1 MGTSIQSSPSL
12 TEGARR
18 LRAALVTDGVDRGV
32 VDAMMRVPREE
43 FVPEASRELA
53 YEDAPLAIGLGQTIS
68 QPTLVGKM
76 TDALRLHRRS
86 RVLEVGTGCGYQTA
100 ILAELASDV
109 WSIELEPA
117 LSQAAAARL
126 RRLGYRNIE
135 TRVGDGYFGW
145 PEHAPF
151 DAIIVTAAAPHV
163 PPALVDQLARGGRM
177 ILPVESELFLVTKDA
192 NGGVAKKML
201 AHVSFVPLRGAA
213 R

>member
-1 MGTSIQSSPSL
+1 MGTSVQTNPSL
-12 TEGARR
+12 SEGARR
-18 LRAALVTDGVDRGV
+18 LRGALVADGVDRSV

-76 TDALRLHRRS
+76 TDALRLHRRC

-117 LSQAAAARL
+117 LSEAATARL
-126 RRLGYRNIE
+126 RRLGYRNVE

-163 PPALVDQLARGGRM
+163 PPALVDQLARGGHM

>member
-163 PPALVDQLARGGRM
+163 PPALVDQLARRGRM

>member
-1 MGTSIQSSPSL
+1 MGTSVQTNPSL
-12 TEGARR
+12 SEGARR
-18 LRAALVTDGVDRGV
+18 LRGALVADGVDRSV
-32 VDAMMRVPREE
+32 VEAMMRVPREE
-43 FVPEASRELA
+43 FVPDASRELA

-76 TDALRLHRRS
+76 TDALRLHRRC

-100 ILAELASDV
+100 ILAELASHV

-117 LSQAAAARL
+117 LSEAATARL
-126 RRLGYRNIE
+126 RGLGYRNVE

-145 PEHAPF
+145 PEQAPF

-163 PPALVDQLARGGRM
+163 PPALVDQLAPGGRM

-192 NGGVAKKML
+192 DGNVSKKML

>member
-18 LRAALVTDGVDRGV
+18 LRAALVTDGVERGV

-117 LSQAAAARL
+117 LSQAATARL